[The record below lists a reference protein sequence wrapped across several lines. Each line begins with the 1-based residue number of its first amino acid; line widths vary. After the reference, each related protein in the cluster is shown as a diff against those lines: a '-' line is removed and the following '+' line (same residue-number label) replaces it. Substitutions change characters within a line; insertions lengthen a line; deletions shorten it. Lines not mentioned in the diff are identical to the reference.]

1 MKKTLLS
8 VTVCALVGMVIFGSC
23 KKDEE
28 ALATGPTLTTATITG
43 KLTANTDLRND
54 TAGVYNEKV
63 AAGVTVIGVINTG
76 EWYRNKTRSSYEYSN
91 KVYSTTTDANGAY
104 TLSIEVADQAVTVN
118 MSFSDFYADQ
128 QQDTTLGRA
137 PSVKNLR
144 YYAPHPAVIV
154 ESTETVIEDVIYTN

>member
-8 VTVCALVGMVIFGSC
+8 VIVCALAGMVIFGSC

-54 TAGVYNEKV
+54 TSGIYNEKV
-63 AAGVTVIGVINTG
+63 AAGVTVVGVINTG

-104 TLSIEVADQAVTVN
+104 TLSVEVADQAVTVLVS
-118 MSFSDFYADQ
+118 MSDFYADQ
-128 QQDTTLGRA
+128 QQDTTGGRA

-144 YYAPHPAVIV
+144 YSTTPSSVIV
-154 ESTETVIEDVIYTN
+154 LSTETVIKDVIYIN